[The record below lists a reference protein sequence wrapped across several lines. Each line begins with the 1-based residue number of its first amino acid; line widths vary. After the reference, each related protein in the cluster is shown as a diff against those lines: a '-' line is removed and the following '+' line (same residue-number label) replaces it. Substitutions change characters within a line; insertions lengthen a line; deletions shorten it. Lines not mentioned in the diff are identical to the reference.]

1 MDAFSYLSV
10 LLSIIL
16 GLAIT
21 QLLQGLGQL
30 LQARQRVRWYWPA
43 ALWMATLLLVFVQS
57 WWAMFA
63 LRSVQAWTFGAFAVV
78 LLQTVLEYL
87 LAALLAP
94 MSFGEGEVDL
104 RAHYFAQSRPFFGT
118 LVLVLA
124 VSILKDLV
132 LSGAFPS
139 APNLGFHLAWMVMGA
154 VAMSTRAEWFHRLA
168 AVVTLAGFVG
178 YVVLLFT
185 RLN

>member
-30 LQARQRVRWYWPA
+30 LQARERVRWYWPA
-43 ALWMATLLLVFVQS
+43 AMWMAALLLIYVQS
-57 WWAMFA
+57 WWAMFG
-63 LRSVQAWTFGAFAVV
+63 LRNVKAWTFGAFAVV
-78 LLQTVLEYL
+78 LLQTVLEYM

-94 MSFGEGEVDL
+94 ASFGEGEVDL
-104 RAHYFAQSRPFFGT
+104 RAHYFAQLRPFFGT

-124 VSILKDLV
+124 VSLLKDLV
-132 LSGAFPS
+132 LIGAFPS
-139 APNLGFHLAWMVMGA
+139 ALNVGFHLAWMAMGA

-168 AVVTLAGFVG
+168 AVVSLTGFVG

-185 RLN
+185 RLQ

>member
-30 LQARQRVRWYWPA
+30 LQARERVRWYWPA
-43 ALWMATLLLVFVQS
+43 VLWMAMLLLIYVQS
-57 WWAMFA
+57 WWAMFG
-63 LRSVQAWTFGAFAVV
+63 LRNVQAWTFGAFAVV

-87 LAALLAP
+87 PAALLVPA
-94 MSFGEGEVDL
+94 SFGAGEVDM
-104 RAHYFAQSRPFFGT
+104 RAHYFAQLRPFFGT
-118 LVLVLA
+118 MVLLLV
-124 VSILKDLV
+124 VSLLKDLV
-132 LSGAFPS
+132 LTGTFSS
-139 APNLGFHLAWMVMGA
+139 APNVGFHLAWISLSV
-154 VAMSTRAEWFHRLA
+154 VAMSTRSEWFHRLA
-168 AVVTLAGFVG
+168 AVTSLAGFVG

-185 RLN
+185 KLR